1 MSQYVPFLTLRNH
14 LHPLLKIQTK
24 AHLEPSGRRCW
35 LGGVHSLLWEQLTQ
49 NYTELS
55 FRIKL
60 LFPFPFTICTLRNAQ
75 WSLWR
80 HFSLLFPSLFLTEIL
95 FLPRKKAF
103 LSLPL
108 FPSWHEVFNHNQ
120 FADKVV
126 WVSCVCLSVSSP
138 GPDCQTHALDNVDT
152 FVNKFCPASEWKC
165 GYFSLGSF
173 FIACT
178 FLDDFELDVLCLAS
192 AAYSV
197 VLPVIELTLLLAR
210 YSVSLETQCEINS
223 LSHYSSSAGKHRRGE
238 NKANLPS
245 AGGKGVWRVFPQWTS
260 PDLVCGSLLNESL
273 QVLSTF
279 PESWEYIRDT
289 QTEGD
294 SWCP

>member
-1 MSQYVPFLTLRNH
+1 MYCQNPLIMSQYVPFLTLRNY

-35 LGGVHSLLWEQLTQ
+35 LIRVHSLLWEQLTQ

-95 FLPRKKAF
+95 FLPRNKAF

-108 FPSWHEVFNHNQ
+108 FPWWHEVFNHNQ
-120 FADKVV
+120 FADEVV

-138 GPDCQTHALDNVDT
+138 GPDCQTHALDNVYT
-152 FVNKFCPASEWKC
+152 FVNKFCHASEWKC

-178 FLDDFELDVLCLAS
+178 SLDDFELDVPCLAS
-192 AAYSV
+192 ATCSV

-210 YSVSLETQCEINS
+210 YSVSLEMQCQINS
-223 LSHYSSSAGKHRRGE
+223 LSHYSSSQGNTEEVRTKQTFRQQVGKVSGGFSLGGRLLILSV
-238 NKANLPS
+238 AVCWMNLF
-245 AGGKGVWRVFPQWTS
+245 RCFP
-260 PDLVCGSLLNESL
+260 LSL
-273 QVLSTF
+273 QRKGKSK
-279 PESWEYIRDT
+279 W
-289 QTEGD
+289 
-294 SWCP
+294 